1 MRNNMSKLT
10 NEELQIAINQMSA
23 YLTCVKSVCG
33 YDAQIK
39 IWKEHL
45 SKLCEIQVERAKLNE
60 K

>member
-1 MRNNMSKLT
+1 MSKLT